1 MDKTKKLNDTSTG
14 SGFKNSSRDELER
27 ELARVESIE
36 ATYYNKMPTNDET
49 IAISDTGKVNK
60 LEESPEEI
68 SVKAKSDKPLVKNNI
83 SETKQNI
90 TPKQKQIPARKPITI
105 GKLERP
111 RHEIGT
117 NKIKPERRSKTR
129 TLGTFLAFIL
139 FFSLIGLSGWLYYQ
153 QLLLKDQLETTQDQL
168 NNQEYRLS
176 EVRLAG
182 ERRNALAG
190 ANGYMEIPEW
200 KVKYRSDI
208 NTAGSDKDIKYKF
221 MINSTSGVE
230 YLGFY
235 SAELA
240 RTATNRKL
248 INNSPSMKAEVYGCG
263 KDAYFATIYRV
274 KANDIEVDG
283 KVSEAKLREFYR
295 FAANPNSSIYK
306 KIGDYYY
313 LATDTYVTDGNF
325 KSCLPDG
332 SEYKKEQD
340 KAKDIASYAK
350 KIVQNL
356 EQSQ

>member
-14 SGFKNSSRDELER
+14 SGSKNSSRDELER

-36 ATYYNKMPTNDET
+36 AAYYNKMPT
-49 IAISDTGKVNK
+49 
-60 LEESPEEI
+60 
-68 SVKAKSDKPLVKNNI
+68 KAESDKPQVKNNI

-111 RHEIGT
+111 RHDIGT

-221 MINSTSGVE
+221 MSNSTSGVE

>member
-1 MDKTKKLNDTSTG
+1 M
-14 SGFKNSSRDELER
+14 
-27 ELARVESIE
+27 
-36 ATYYNKMPTNDET
+36 
-49 IAISDTGKVNK
+49 
-60 LEESPEEI
+60 
-68 SVKAKSDKPLVKNNI
+68 
-83 SETKQNI
+83 
-90 TPKQKQIPARKPITI
+90 
-105 GKLERP
+105 
-111 RHEIGT
+111 
-117 NKIKPERRSKTR
+117 
-129 TLGTFLAFIL
+129 
-139 FFSLIGLSGWLYYQ
+139 YYQ

-240 RTATNRKL
+240 RTVTNRKL
-248 INNSPSMKAEVYGCG
+248 INNSLSTKAELYGCG

>member
-1 MDKTKKLNDTSTG
+1 
-14 SGFKNSSRDELER
+14 
-27 ELARVESIE
+27 
-36 ATYYNKMPTNDET
+36 
-49 IAISDTGKVNK
+49 
-60 LEESPEEI
+60 
-68 SVKAKSDKPLVKNNI
+68 
-83 SETKQNI
+83 
-90 TPKQKQIPARKPITI
+90 
-105 GKLERP
+105 
-111 RHEIGT
+111 
-117 NKIKPERRSKTR
+117 
-129 TLGTFLAFIL
+129 
-139 FFSLIGLSGWLYYQ
+139 
-153 QLLLKDQLETTQDQL
+153 
-168 NNQEYRLS
+168 
-176 EVRLAG
+176 
-182 ERRNALAG
+182 
-190 ANGYMEIPEW
+190 
-200 KVKYRSDI
+200 
-208 NTAGSDKDIKYKF
+208 
-221 MINSTSGVE
+221 MINYTSGVE

-240 RTATNRKL
+240 RTVTNRKL
-248 INNSPSMKAEVYGCG
+248 INNSLSTKAELYGCG